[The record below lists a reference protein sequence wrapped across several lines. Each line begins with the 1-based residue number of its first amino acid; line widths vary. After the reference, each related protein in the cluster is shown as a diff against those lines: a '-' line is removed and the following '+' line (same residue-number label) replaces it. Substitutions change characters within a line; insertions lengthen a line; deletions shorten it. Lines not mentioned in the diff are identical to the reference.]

1 MSASSATHST
11 APTADSN
18 ASTSA
23 RCASETRAFATA
35 TVMPRPIAAGGLGM
49 ARTIAAPGKLRA
61 RNCKVRPAMMDT
73 TTVAPPTNGASV
85 GITSSATWGLT
96 ATTTAATSPTASR
109 DGLRRRP
116 RALSAAISRLG
127 CGSITAMFLGAS
139 PSASQ
144 PSSMAP
150 PILPAPARR
159 MVPGRSA
166 RGCGFVCGF
175 ADELMTALP
184 PVVPGSSR
192 ASTSQIVRGSSLRVT
207 PAVVA
212 SLRLPLR
219 VEHGGVERL
228 ARRLA
233 RPDDELEG
241 GEVALAGVECGCE
254 QRLALPARRFD
265 AAGKH
270 QRVAIHDQSVLNPQ
284 VEMPD
289 PHLLV
294 DERDELL
301 HLAAAA
307 LRHFELEGAGEM
319 QRLDV
324 EHPGIG
330 DLIVAPF
337 AGHQDGDLVLA
348 RALERPAVGRGY
360 PLHDLE
366 RVALGLFD
374 TVDEGHAGLH
384 PGSGMRTRTPRRSLT
399 RSPVELI
406 DRSGANHL
414 VSRI

>member
-1 MSASSATHST
+1 
-11 APTADSN
+11 
-18 ASTSA
+18 
-23 RCASETRAFATA
+23 
-35 TVMPRPIAAGGLGM
+35 
-49 ARTIAAPGKLRA
+49 
-61 RNCKVRPAMMDT
+61 
-73 TTVAPPTNGASV
+73 
-85 GITSSATWGLT
+85 
-96 ATTTAATSPTASR
+96 TASR

-116 RALSAAISRLG
+116 RSLSAAISRLG
-127 CGSITAMFLGAS
+127 CGSITAIFAGES

-144 PSSMAP
+144 PSSMAL

-159 MVPGRSA
+159 MVPDRSA
-166 RGCGFVCGF
+166 SGRGFVCGF

-184 PVVPGSSR
+184 PGVPGSAR
-192 ASTSQIVRGSSLRVT
+192 AYPSLNGAWSSPRVT
-207 PAVVA
+207 RAVVA
-212 SLRLPLR
+212 SLRLPLG

-233 RPDDELEG
+233 RPDHELEG
-241 GEVALAGVECGCE
+241 GEVTLAGVERGCE
-254 QRLALPARRFD
+254 QRLALPARGFD

-270 QRVAIHDQSVLNPQ
+270 QRVAIHDQSVLNPH

-330 DLIVAPF
+330 DLVVAPF
-337 AGHQDGDLVLA
+337 SRHQDGDLVLA
-348 RALERPAVGRGY
+348 RALERPAVGGGH

-366 RVALGLFD
+366 RIAVGLFD
-374 TVDEGHAGLH
+374 KVDEGHAGLH

-399 RSPVELI
+399 RSPGGA
-406 DRSGANHL
+406 DRPLRGESLDDSNITPSIPVAEAQSGGVAM
-414 VSRI
+414 I